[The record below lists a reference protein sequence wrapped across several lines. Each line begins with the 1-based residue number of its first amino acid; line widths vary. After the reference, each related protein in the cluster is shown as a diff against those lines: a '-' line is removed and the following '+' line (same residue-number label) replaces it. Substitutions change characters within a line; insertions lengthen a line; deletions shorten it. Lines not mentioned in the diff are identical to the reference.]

1 MPSISVIIPVL
12 NESRTI
18 LRCLK
23 QFHGVPDTE
32 VVVVDGGST
41 DGTQDLV
48 ADTGLTAL
56 VRSDI
61 PGRAFQ
67 MNEGAR
73 ESKGEILLFLHAD
86 TELPEGG
93 LEMISSAL
101 EDPAVA
107 GGRFRLRLDE
117 EGWQFQLISKAS
129 TWRSSLLGITY
140 GDQGIFCR
148 RSVFRKVNGFPNLQ
162 IFEDSEFCHMLER
175 EGRFVLLTGSVC
187 SSARRWRRSGIWAT
201 IVWMWLLR
209 ALFKL
214 SVSDRR
220 LRKWYHNTR

>member
-12 NESRTI
+12 NESGTI
-18 LRCLK
+18 LRCLE
-23 QFHGVPDTE
+23 QFHGVPDAE

-48 ADTGLTAL
+48 SDTGLTAL
-56 VRSDI
+56 VCSDR

-86 TELPEGG
+86 TELPEDG
-93 LEMISSAL
+93 LKMISSAL

-107 GGRFRLRLDE
+107 GGRFRLGLDE
-117 EGWQFQLISKAS
+117 EGWQFRLISKAS
-129 TWRSSLLGITY
+129 TWRSRLLGITY

-148 RSVFRKVNGFPNLQ
+148 SSVFRKVSGFPNLE
-162 IFEDSEFCHMLER
+162 IFEDSEFCDRVEQ
-175 EGRFVLLTGSVC
+175 EGRFVLLAGSVC
-187 SSARRWRRSGIWAT
+187 SSARRWRRSGVWVT
-201 IVWMWLLR
+201 IVWMWVLR
-209 ALFKL
+209 VLFKL
-214 SVSDRR
+214 SVSDSR
-220 LRKWYHNTR
+220 LRKWYRNVR